1 MSHHQ
6 KAIVYNDIQEDDFDL
21 RPPRQNRDRCSM
33 SVSSVSHP
41 RVQLGTGEYEVD
53 NMECV
58 LEEIFDER
66 SLGIR
71 LLSNDLVRWWHDF
84 EAQMVNRVQTS
95 CQEWFGKQMDIQSA
109 RRMLASVIGSDN
121 VITVKRASYVNT
133 YRVST
138 ENDRLSRMEFQ
149 DVPPRSYITP
159 IVRFDG
165 LYIAK
170 HHFSCSLTLT
180 AVLVGDVRT
189 ESSAES
195 DDGTQDALSQFQLHR
210 EDDITDPLACHVDD
224 MASSAGSFDTR
235 VHAEYMS
242 SFDI

>member
-1 MSHHQ
+1 M
-6 KAIVYNDIQEDDFDL
+6 DL
-21 RPPRQNRDRCSM
+21 RPPRQNRDQRSM
-33 SVSSVSHP
+33 SVGSVHNP
-41 RVQLGTGEYEVD
+41 RIQLGTGEYEVN

-71 LLSNDLVRWWHDF
+71 LISDDLVRWWHDF
-84 EAQMVNRVQTS
+84 EAQMVGRVQSS
-95 CQEWFGKQMDIQSA
+95 CTEWFRKQMDTQSA
-109 RRMLASVIGSDN
+109 KRMLASVIASDN
-121 VITVKRASYVNT
+121 VVTVKRASYVNT
-133 YRVST
+133 YRVSK
-138 ENDRLSRMEFQ
+138 ENDRLTRMEFQ

-159 IVRFDG
+159 ILRFDG

-180 AVLVGDVRT
+180 AVLVGDVREAT
-189 ESSAES
+189 DES
-195 DDGTQDALSQFQLHR
+195 DDGTEDALSQFQLHR

-224 MASSAGSFDTR
+224 MASSVDSFDTQA
-235 VHAEYMS
+235 HFQHMN

>member
-1 MSHHQ
+1 MSRHQ
-6 KAIVYNDIQEDDFDL
+6 KANVYNDVQEEDFDL
-21 RPPRQNRDRCSM
+21 RPPRQNRDRRSM
-33 SVSSVSHP
+33 SVSSANHP
-41 RVQLGTGEYEVD
+41 RVQLGSGEYEAD
-53 NMECV
+53 NMECL

-71 LLSNDLVRWWHDF
+71 LLSDDLVRWWHDF
-84 EAQMVNRVQTS
+84 EAQMVQRVQMS
-95 CQEWFGKQMDIQSA
+95 CQDWFGKEMDTQSA

-133 YRVST
+133 YRVSK
-138 ENDRLSRMEFQ
+138 ENDRLTRMEFQ

-165 LYIAK
+165 LYIAE

-180 AVLVGDVRT
+180 AVLVGDVRA
-189 ESSAES
+189 EKDES

-210 EDDITDPLACHVDD
+210 EDDITDPLACHIDD
-224 MASSAGSFDTR
+224 MASVDSFDTR
-235 VHAEYMS
+235 AHAEYMS